1 MKIINKVRRFT
12 AILHEFRFSRLL
24 GLFITERKP
33 SDLALWNPDRG
44 SGPEVRGC
52 RGKITGTHFLN
63 MSVGSSIAR
72 TFPQKEVRVKAKIH
86 LLLPGAAAT
95 MLVVLLGCTQSKVE
109 KVGNYTKSV
118 AQTKEGQIEYTLRGQ
133 GPVVLKLTGSMEDCE
148 SSGGNA
154 ALLGAGFSILTPSR
168 PGYGK
173 TPLSVGR
180 TAPEA
185 ADAMV
190 ALIDTLGISNV
201 DVIAESAGG
210 PTALYLAARHP
221 ERVRKLILKEAVSK
235 YAKDLNP
242 KNYETVRKFYTSQ
255 YWYTCPMLKMMAR
268 VAPRKLARVTMS
280 IFGAHDPD
288 EAIKGMS
295 KADIKGLCDFY
306 LRWRGSWN
314 KAANNDLEQTTEDSV
329 LDSIKAPTLIVHS
342 REDGSVPFTS
352 AEYSHAHI
360 VASELWEAPTWNHMT
375 LGHGAYKVDSKVV
388 EFLKK

>member
-1 MKIINKVRRFT
+1 MDESRMKKHLTVVG
-12 AILHEFRFSRLL
+12 ASQ
-24 GLFITERKP
+24 
-33 SDLALWNPDRG
+33 
-44 SGPEVRGC
+44 
-52 RGKITGTHFLN
+52 GKITGTHFLN
-63 MSVGSSIAR
+63 LGVGSSITR
-72 TFPQKEVRVKAKIH
+72 TFLQKEVRVKEKIQ
-86 LLLPGAAAT
+86 LLLLGAIAT
-95 MLVVLLGCTQSKVE
+95 MLVMLLGCTQVS

-118 AQTKEGQIEYTLRGQ
+118 AQTKAGQIEYTLRGQ

-148 SSGGNA
+148 SPGGSA
-154 ALLGAGFSILTPSR
+154 AILGAGFSILTPSR

-190 ALIDTLGISNV
+190 SLMDKLDILKVN
-201 DVIAESAGG
+201 VIAESAGG

-221 ERVRKLILKEAVSK
+221 ERVRKLILEEAVSK

-242 KNYETVRKFYTSQ
+242 QNYKTVQNFYTSQ
-255 YWYTCPMLKMMAR
+255 YWYTCPMLKMMAK
-268 VAPRKLARVTMS
+268 VSPRNLARVTMK

-288 EAIKGMS
+288 EAVKEMS
-295 KADIKGLCDFY
+295 KADIDGLCNFY
-306 LRWRGSWN
+306 LRWKGSWN
-314 KAANNDLEQTTEDSV
+314 KAASNDLEQRTEDSV

-360 VASELWEAPTWNHMT
+360 AGSELWEAPTWSHMT
-375 LGHGAYKVDSKVV
+375 VGHAADKVDSKVV